1 MSATIETMEIAYKLG
16 VALEKV
22 RVDPV
27 TKKRHMAP
35 LPKFAE
41 EMEMGLTQIKHD
53 PAKKL
58 LCRIEPNLGVVD
70 TVGQIPIYKLSVS
83 FPESYRD
90 MTIISHSFMGR
101 SFLITDTKKPGEKPK
116 MTVFI
121 GDTVPDHEI
130 RKSSWL
136 LLPVS
141 GITSPDEYEVLRSII
156 EAGLSVKSDEDRFY
170 IIVAVSEY
178 GLSDG
183 PLSIEE
189 FLF

>member
-1 MSATIETMEIAYKLG
+1 MSATIEIMEIAYKLG

-27 TKKRHMAP
+27 TKKMHMTP
-35 LPKFAE
+35 LPPFAE
-41 EMEMGLTQIKHD
+41 ETEMGLTQIKHD
-53 PAKKL
+53 PYKKL

-70 TVGQIPIYKLSVS
+70 TVGEIPIYKLSVS

-90 MTIISHSFMGR
+90 MTIIGHSFMGR
-101 SFLITDTKKPGEKPK
+101 SFLISDTKKPGEKPK
-116 MTVFI
+116 MSVFI

-130 RKSSWL
+130 RKSSWS

-141 GITSPDEYEVLRSII
+141 GIVQPDEYEVLMSII

-170 IIVAVSEY
+170 IVVAVSES
-178 GLSDG
+178 GLPDG
-183 PLSIEE
+183 RLSVEE
-189 FLF
+189 FSF